1 MRYLLLAYTEEGYLS
16 TRVPGD
22 LFQGTFEVF
31 EKKFKI
37 PYYLTSS
44 LETALW
50 SFIVAGLE
58 KDEFFDGGEITHINT
73 DLLSVELWISWKM
86 CYIEVDDVS
95 EYCKA
100 GIWDEGIDVDFGRFL
115 ALKGLKDGY

>member
-16 TRVPGD
+16 TRVPAD

-31 EKKFKI
+31 EKKFKV
-37 PYYLTSS
+37 PYYLMSS
-44 LETALW
+44 LEESLW
-50 SFIVAGLE
+50 SFITAGLE
-58 KDEFFDGGEITHINT
+58 KEEFFDGGEITRCVSDLFHI
-73 DLLSVELWISWKM
+73 ELWISWKM

-95 EYCKA
+95 EYRKA

-115 ALKGLKDGY
+115 ALKGLKDGH